1 MKNLEKKISIIDA
14 TSGVS
19 ALVARINEM
28 CGSTALF
35 ASAAKP
41 QLTAL
46 DVALGS
52 SSISEI
58 VAAQSNWSV
67 ETISPVTAALSAITK
82 NVAEPQLSI
91 LAALESKT
99 SLLAHDKG
107 IAKITSV
114 ATQISSI
121 TGVLASQTDYVKEL
135 IAPKTMLTDLQTI
148 AMQAHKAIEVTGRL
162 SAWQLGVIDTAS
174 LMVDRQVNWASKI
187 CSAEFSITPLPKI
200 EDVVEVKPRVNVIAL
215 LPEDFKREKEKKED
229 ITLEEALVKSPA
241 FRISEKGKRIIDKV
255 VAINHIC
262 ERKGRDKLFKY
273 TGATMRAAAAIGGTV
288 CQTEETFGGIIDDF
302 YEVFYENIK
311 HIKAIVTDEVVRN
324 EDVYQCIFRVKHMR
338 TDLRHDYE
346 HGKEKDIRNKDM
358 AIGDSYKHYAG
369 KPVLITSRDYLTTQD
384 KLYDEF
390 DELADHLLAVVDA
403 LA

>member
-1 MKNLEKKISIIDA
+1 MKDLEKKISIIDA

-28 CGSTALF
+28 CGSTALL

-46 DVALGS
+46 EVALGK

-58 VAAQSNWSV
+58 VAAQSKWSI
-67 ETISPVTAALSAITK
+67 ETISPVTAAISAMTK

-135 IAPKTMLTDLQTI
+135 IAPKTMLTDLQAI
-148 AMQAHKAIEVTGRL
+148 ATQAHTAIEVTGRL

-187 CSAEFSITPLPKI
+187 CSAEFSVTPLPKI

-229 ITLEEALVKSPA
+229 ITPEEALVKSPA

-255 VAINHIC
+255 VAINRIC
-262 ERKGRDKLFKY
+262 ERKGHDKLFKY

-302 YEVFYENIK
+302 YEVFYENIE

-338 TDLRHDYE
+338 TDIRHDYE

-358 AIGDSYKHYAG
+358 AIGNSYKHYAG
-369 KPVLITSRDYLTTQD
+369 KPVLITSSDYLTTQD

-390 DELADHLLAVVDA
+390 DELADHLLAVVEA